1 MRPTSP
7 RKRAVPFTSMRTALR
22 SSWGTVLCSQPMDL
36 LDALVTVWSHPFGW
50 LAMCAVF
57 YVFYACLRIAW
68 DVLRAFTTFD

>member
-7 RKRAVPFTSMRTALR
+7 RKRAAPFTSTRTALR

-36 LDALVTVWSHPFGW
+36 LDTLMLWLSPVGLVVAG
-50 LAMCAVF
+50 VF
-57 YVFYACLRIAW
+57 FYCCYACLRIAW

>member
-36 LDALVTVWSHPFGW
+36 FETLMLWLSPVGLVVAGV
-50 LAMCAVF
+50 VF
-57 YVFYACLRIAW
+57 YCCYAVVRIAW